1 MAKKIISTIVVIFL
15 FVTTVSADKI
25 DLISDKYIIYNMND
39 NSVLAES
46 GSNEKTSIASLTKI
60 MTVIVAI
67 ENIDNFDEKIKITR
81 PMIEDIAW
89 DVAVVGFKVGDSV
102 TYNDLLYGA
111 ILSSGADAVNALAIS
126 VSGSLN
132 NFVSLMNQKV
142 AELNLKN
149 THFEN
154 VTGLYGSNHFS
165 TAYDMSRI
173 LIYAL
178 KNEKFKDVF
187 ETGYY
192 TSTNNIKMKST
203 IMSYNSSNRNI
214 SYITGAKTGYI
225 SKAGYC
231 LASTATLNN
240 VNYLLVTLN
249 AFNDKNSPHIKD
261 AIKMYK
267 YYDDN
272 YEYKNIVDITDV
284 VVTLKTKYAKEKE
297 IDIFSNVTL
306 ESFLKKTFNKDDLE
320 YDYNGINEIS
330 YFTKQGI
337 KLGNV
342 KILYN
347 EEELA
352 NFDLIYNGVLTFSIW
367 LFLWDYKYYILSVIL
382 FIMLLIF
389 IKKNKRKR
397 RRHSAY

>member
-1 MAKKIISTIVVIFL
+1 MAKKIISTIIAVFL
-15 FVTTVSADKI
+15 FVSALSADEL
-25 DLISDKYIIYNMND
+25 DLTSEKYILYNMND
-39 NSVLAES
+39 NSVLIEKS
-46 GSNEKTSIASLTKI
+46 SNEKTNIASLTKI

-67 ENIDNFDEKIKITR
+67 ENIDDFDGKIKITR
-81 PMIEDIAW
+81 PMIYDIAW
-89 DVAVVGFKVGDSV
+89 DVAVTGFKIGDTV

-126 VSGSLN
+126 IGGNLN
-132 NFVSLMNQKV
+132 NFVILMNQK
-142 AELNLKN
+142 AKELDLKN

-154 VTGLYGSNHFS
+154 VTGLYNSNHYS
-165 TAYDMSRI
+165 SAYDISKL
-173 LIYAL
+173 LIYSL
-178 KNEKFKDVF
+178 KNKKFKDVF
-187 ETGYY
+187 ETEYY

-203 IMSYNSSNRNI
+203 IVNYNSSNRDI

-272 YEYKNIVDITDV
+272 YEYKNIVDTTDV
-284 VVTLKTKYAKEKE
+284 VVTLKTKYAKERD
-297 IDIFSNVTL
+297 IDIYSNVTL
-306 ESFLKKTFNKDDLE
+306 ESYLKKTFDKNDLE
-320 YDYNGINEIS
+320 YKYDGMDEIS
-330 YFTKQGI
+330 YFTKRGI
-337 KLGNV
+337 ELGNI
-342 KILYN
+342 KIVYN